1 MSIRRTELS
10 DSSASNPYVQYNPY
24 QYPGATF
31 EPAPGFQG
39 VIPPFGGGGDQ
50 QNICGDITVQ
60 AFHINNHSGNSNAG
74 ATALGQISGVTV
86 DVNLSNAGAVD
97 QTSGAD
103 ITPPLPDGMYC
114 PLQPYSTYKI
124 DPTDGSIGL
133 DKESFQCDGG
143 TTLIWQKVQTISSLE
158 PTPDAPL
165 WTWDQISQKTNLIYD
180 VNGTL
185 MNAAYMQG
193 NDGTTTYLQPKC
205 AIRMP

>member
-1 MSIRRTELS
+1 MSRSATVYNPN
-10 DSSASNPYVQYNPY
+10 SSASNPNQYN
-24 QYPGATF
+24 YPSEFSSGTTF
-31 EPAPGFQG
+31 EPAPGFQS
-39 VIPPFGGGGDQ
+39 IPLPYGGGGDQ

-74 ATALGQISGVTV
+74 ATAMGQISGITIDLNVG
-86 DVNLSNAGAVD
+86 DVD
-97 QTSGAD
+97 QTAVND
-103 ITPPLPDGMYC
+103 VTPPLPDGMYC

-124 DPTDGSIGL
+124 DPADGSIGL

-158 PTPDAPL
+158 PTPEAPM